1 MDRFNRRKDQARNKE
16 TSMNLTPKQ
25 QRFVDE
31 YLIDLN
37 GKQAAIRTGYSAATA
52 EVTASRLLSNDKVA
66 AAVAKRREKLAVNA
80 EVTQERIVS
89 EFARMAFYDPA
100 SIAGKPMDGP
110 EDIPNLPEDVRR
122 SIVGWGWDKAGNF
135 TLKLADKNAALT
147 NLGRHLGMF
156 TDKVE
161 ATGTMA
167 IVVSNEDAG
176 L

>member
-1 MDRFNRRKDQARNKE
+1 M
-16 TSMNLTPKQ
+16 TPKQ
-25 QRFVDE
+25 EAFVRE

-37 GKQAAIRTGYSAATA
+37 ATQAAIRAGYSEKTA
-52 EVTASRLLSNDKVA
+52 MEQGYQLLQNTSVA
-66 AAVAKRREKLAVNA
+66 AAIKAGQEALAEQA
-80 EVTQERIVS
+80 QVTKERIVA
-89 EFARMAFYDPA
+89 EFCRMGFYDPA
-100 SIAGKPMDGP
+100 SIAGQPMSGP

-135 TLKLADKNAALT
+135 TLKLADKNAALV

-161 ATGTMA
+161 TKGEMS
-167 IVVSNEDAG
+167 INVMPEDAG

>member
-1 MDRFNRRKDQARNKE
+1 M
-16 TSMNLTPKQ
+16 TPKQ
-25 QRFVDE
+25 QRFVEE

-37 GKQAAIRTGYSAATA
+37 ATA
-52 EVTASRLLSNDKVA
+52 AYRRAGYEAEGNAAEVNAARLLRNAQVADAIASRRAILSDKV
-66 AAVAKRREKLAVNA
+66 
-80 EVTQERIVS
+80 EVTQERIVA
-89 EFARMAFYDPA
+89 EFSRMAFYDPA
-100 SIAGKPMDGP
+100 SIAGQPMTGP
-110 EDIPNLPEDVRR
+110 KDIPSLPEDVRR

-161 ATGTMA
+161 TSGSIA
-167 IVVSNEDAG
+167 ITVLSEDAG

>member
-1 MDRFNRRKDQARNKE
+1 M
-16 TSMNLTPKQ
+16 TPKQ
-25 QRFVDE
+25 EAFVRE

-37 GKQAAIRTGYSAATA
+37 ATQAAIRAGYSEATA
-52 EVTASRLLSNDKVA
+52 QEQGSRLLSNVMVA
-66 AAVAKRREKLAVNA
+66 AAIKAGQEVLAEQA
-80 EVTQERIVS
+80 QVTKERIVA
-89 EFARMAFYDPA
+89 EFCRMGFYDPA
-100 SIAGKPMDGP
+100 SIAGAPMSGP

-135 TLKLADKNAALT
+135 TLKLADKNAALV

-161 ATGTMA
+161 TKGEMSINVTA
-167 IVVSNEDAG
+167 EDAG